1 MLSYAFLPSSP
12 FLTTCSSHQSSPGT
26 TGKSLRT
33 LHALASLSGKADY
46 STEPVLLYKQERNYM
61 HKSTVFFTGLLQVC
75 IRPRVREF
83 QEFESAQLSLNP
95 YGE

>member
-1 MLSYAFLPSSP
+1 
-12 FLTTCSSHQSSPGT
+12 
-26 TGKSLRT
+26 
-33 LHALASLSGKADY
+33 
-46 STEPVLLYKQERNYM
+46 M

-95 YGE
+95 YGEEENHCCGIYVAKVPAKCAGAFPKSASLPRRAKAKNHFP